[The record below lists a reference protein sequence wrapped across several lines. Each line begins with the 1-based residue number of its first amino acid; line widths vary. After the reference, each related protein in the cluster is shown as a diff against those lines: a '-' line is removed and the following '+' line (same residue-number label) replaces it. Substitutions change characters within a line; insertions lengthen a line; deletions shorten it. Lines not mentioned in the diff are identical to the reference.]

1 MSTET
6 EYTFLYTGEESTI
19 KADTGGFL
27 QKIAKGGYYKG
38 KITNAGFEK
47 NGQSVS
53 FVIEIETTCG
63 QTTGKIFTII
73 TTKAGLTV
81 DKNGNELSGRN
92 QLSALIALC
101 RITKITTGKELIGLD
116 IAFLG
121 KIVNSY
127 DGKYRNVSV
136 LNWMKADTNQ
146 TFTEIVKKI
155 PAARYLSPVKDD
167 EEIPQEP
174 QTADDNQDNDAENN
188 LPYQPVIT
196 VG

>member
-6 EYTFLYTGEESTI
+6 EYTFVYTGEESTM
-19 KADTGGFL
+19 KADNGGFL
-27 QKIAKGGYYKG
+27 PRITKGGYYKG
-38 KITNAGFEK
+38 KIVNAGFEK

-53 FVIEIETTCG
+53 FVIEVETNCG
-63 QTTGKIFTII
+63 QTTGKMFSII

-81 DKNGNELSGRN
+81 DKNGNELMGRS

-101 RITKITTGKELIGLD
+101 RITKITTGKELIGHE

-127 DGKYRNVSV
+127 DGKYRNVSI
-136 LNWMKADTNQ
+136 LNWMKADTDQ
-146 TFTEIVKKI
+146 TFTEIVKKV

-167 EEIPQEP
+167 DEIPQSN
-174 QTADDNQDNDAENN
+174 DNQEQPAGNEAEKESD
-188 LPYQPVIT
+188 LPF
-196 VG
+196 

>member
-6 EYTFLYTGEESTI
+6 EYTFVYTGEESTM
-19 KADTGGFL
+19 KADNGGFL
-27 QKIAKGGYYKG
+27 PKITKGGYYKG

-53 FVIEIETTCG
+53 FMIEVETNCG
-63 QTTGKIFTII
+63 QTTGKMFSII

-81 DKNGNELSGRN
+81 DKNGNELMGRN
-92 QLSALIALC
+92 YLSALIALC
-101 RITKITTGKELIGLD
+101 RITKITTGKELIGHE

-121 KIVNSY
+121 KIINSY
-127 DGKYRNVSV
+127 DGKYRNMSV
-136 LNWMKADTNQ
+136 LNWMKADTDQ
-146 TFTEIVKKI
+146 TFTEIVKKV

-174 QTADDNQDNDAENN
+174 QAVDDNSEQTEKESD
-188 LPYQPVIT
+188 LPF
-196 VG
+196 